1 MLLGSALSAIILSY
15 SLMPMAL
22 NRWVKSEL
30 VNAATEYVFEEN
42 GHKFSNNTNEAGDNF
57 ASFIAGANWA
67 LNKMEKN
74 NENAQEK

>member
-1 MLLGSALSAIILSY
+1 MTNELTNI
-15 SLMPMAL
+15 
-22 NRWVKSEL
+22 VKSEL

-57 ASFIAGANWA
+57 ASFIVGANWA

>member
-1 MLLGSALSAIILSY
+1 MTNELTNI
-15 SLMPMAL
+15 
-22 NRWVKSEL
+22 VKSEL

-74 NENAQEK
+74 ND

>member
-1 MLLGSALSAIILSY
+1 MGQTIGGKEMTNELTNI
-15 SLMPMAL
+15 
-22 NRWVKSEL
+22 VKSEL

-74 NENAQEK
+74 ND